1 MSAYVIADITVN
13 DPKRYEEYKK
23 LAPPAIAA
31 YGGKY
36 LARGGKSEKLEGNW
50 EPDRVVILEFESLET
65 AKKFINSP
73 EYSEARALRHKTA
86 SSNMIVVEAL
96 YFTKVQPCL
105 ITLVMDNLN
114 THIGA
119 SLYKTFNPK
128 EAR

>member
-1 MSAYVIADITVN
+1 MWNQTERSAGSLIKYGITHEILSQLNLQQEENKMSAFVIADITVN
-13 DPKRYEEYKK
+13 DPERYEDYKK

-36 LARGGKSEKLEGNW
+36 QARGGKSEKLEGNW
-50 EPDRVVILEFESLET
+50 EPDRIIILEFGSMET

-96 YFTKVQPCL
+96 
-105 ITLVMDNLN
+105 
-114 THIGA
+114 
-119 SLYKTFNPK
+119 
-128 EAR
+128 

>member
-1 MSAYVIADITVN
+1 MSAFVIADITVN
-13 DPKRYEEYKK
+13 DPERYEEYKK

-36 LARGGKSEKLEGNW
+36 LARGGKSEKLEGKW
-50 EPDRVVILEFESLET
+50 EPDRIIILEFESLET

-96 YFTKVQPCL
+96 
-105 ITLVMDNLN
+105 
-114 THIGA
+114 
-119 SLYKTFNPK
+119 
-128 EAR
+128 

>member
-1 MSAYVIADITVN
+1 MLFRSIADITVN
-13 DPKRYEEYKK
+13 DPERYEEYKK

-36 LARGGKSEKLEGNW
+36 LARGGKSEKLEGIW

-73 EYSEARALRHKTA
+73 ESSEARALRHKTA

-96 YFTKVQPCL
+96 
-105 ITLVMDNLN
+105 
-114 THIGA
+114 
-119 SLYKTFNPK
+119 
-128 EAR
+128 